1 MVATFSVI
9 NKSETLPI
17 SDSSGSRE
25 LRPLKVIGLEP
36 RVKGSKLTMA
46 EVPIPFAPTLGPLKV
61 FAVKLTVPASLLIVP
76 GIKKM
81 GPPPDKN
88 DEAIW
93 SKSPE

>member
-1 MVATFSVI
+1 
-9 NKSETLPI
+9 
-17 SDSSGSRE
+17 
-25 LRPLKVIGLEP
+25 
-36 RVKGSKLTMA
+36 MA